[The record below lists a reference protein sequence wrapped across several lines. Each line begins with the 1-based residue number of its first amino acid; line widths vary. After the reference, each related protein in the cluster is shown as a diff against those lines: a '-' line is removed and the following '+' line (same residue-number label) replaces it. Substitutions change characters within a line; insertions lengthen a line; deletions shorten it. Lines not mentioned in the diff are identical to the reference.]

1 MFKTTKRRWNKAVV
15 LVISLLVLS
24 ILIVSWVWVS
34 RSTVMLLNTYQDF
47 LQVYTNNLQATIFA
61 PIEQVA
67 SKMQLL
73 LRAAEGG
80 GGDIDLPRELVNLRK
95 NVPSLMRGWIVQDD
109 GEGIYPTFANK
120 QLVERSPWW
129 KLYLETKNVELFKR
143 YSAYGEEPFEYVVAP
158 AYRDEF
164 NLTTMLPIM
173 LWYQRDDGT
182 LLFGFL
188 EFNLTLLLG
197 QHINSY
203 HVTLGSQRAPIEVVI
218 YDQSGRVLETS
229 RNIPLNIEEVFI
241 EGEEPLSLD
250 GLRLDNGMVFRR
262 ERSHI
267 SLFSRN
273 SSLGLSFVA
282 RIAWQD
288 IVSQSRNN
296 YLFILII
303 TLLFTAVYL
312 ILLVLFMHSHNN
324 IRRYEMLQAE
334 SRFEALQARMN
345 PHFLFNTLDSLV
357 SVVEADDRRRSL
369 ATLRA
374 LSYILHFDIREK
386 RYEIPLPAELRYIRN
401 YINLQEIRYK
411 GRFTFALE
419 IEDTVPDDISILKYC
434 IQPIVENCFVHAVYK
449 GGQDL
454 VAIHVKLWGT
464 PTGLS
469 VIVTDDGPG
478 SPPEERAR
486 VAAILCGPDS
496 SGGDEELHLRGKHI
510 GLRNITQRIHYA
522 YGQDYGVSLIAV
534 EKGFGVELRLP
545 YVYQGE
551 EGEEAPPA

>member
-1 MFKTTKRRWNKAVV
+1 MFKNTKRRWNKAVV

-34 RSTVMLLNTYQDF
+34 RSTVTLLNTYQDF

-95 NVPSLMRGWIVQDD
+95 NVPSLMRGWIVSSD

-129 KLYLETKNVELFKR
+129 KLYLEAENVELFKR

-262 ERSHI
+262 ERSYI

-312 ILLVLFMHSHNN
+312 ILLVLFVRSHNN

-454 VAIHVKLWGT
+454 VAIHVKLRGT

-469 VIVTDDGPG
+469 VTVIDDGPG
-478 SPPEERAR
+478 SPPEVRQS
-486 VAAILCGPDS
+486 VAAMLGGPGS
-496 SGGDEELHLRGKHI
+496 AGMVGELHLRGKHI
-510 GLRNITQRIHYA
+510 GLLNINARIHYA

-551 EGEEAPPA
+551 GGEEAPPA

>member
-1 MFKTTKRRWNKAVV
+1 MFDTTKRRWNKAVV

-34 RSTVMLLNTYQDF
+34 RSTAVLLSTYQDF

-73 LRAAEGG
+73 LRVGEGTEG
-80 GGDIDLPRELVNLRK
+80 EIDLSTELANLRK
-95 NVPSLMRGWIVQDD
+95 NVPSLMRGWIASSD
-109 GEGIYPTFANK
+109 GQGIYPPFANE

-129 KLYLETKNVELFKR
+129 KQYLEADSVSLFR
-143 YSAYGEEPFEYVVAP
+143 RFSAYGEEPFEYVVAP

-164 NLTTMLPIM
+164 NLTTLLPIM
-173 LWYQRDDGT
+173 LWYQRADGT
-182 LLFGFL
+182 LVFGFL

-203 HVTLGSQRAPIEVVI
+203 HITLGSQRSPIEVVI
-218 YDQSGRVLETS
+218 YDTNGRVLETS
-229 RNIPLNIEEVFI
+229 RNIPLNIEEVFVM
-241 EGEEPLSLD
+241 GEEPLSLE
-250 GLRLDNGMVFRR
+250 GLRLDNGMVFTR

-273 SSLGLSFVA
+273 TPLGLSFVA

-288 IVSQSRNN
+288 IVSQSRKN
-296 YLFILII
+296 YGFILII
-303 TLLFTAVYL
+303 TALFSTVYL
-312 ILLVLFMHSHNN
+312 ILLILFVHSHTN

-357 SVVEADDRRRSL
+357 SVVEAGDRRRSL
-369 ATLRA
+369 ATLRS
-374 LSYILHFDIREK
+374 LSYILHFDIREQ

-411 GRFTFALE
+411 GRFTFTLD
-419 IEDTVPDDISILKYC
+419 IDDSVPDEISILKYC
-434 IQPIVENCFVHAVYK
+434 IQPIIENSFVHAVYK
-449 GGQDL
+449 GLDEV
-454 VAIHVKLWGT
+454 VAVSVNISGT
-464 PTGLS
+464 PDGLC
-469 VIVTDDGPG
+469 VTIMDDGPG
-478 SPPEERAR
+478 CTPEVLRQLSDR
-486 VAAILCGPDS
+486 L
-496 SGGDEELHLRGKHI
+496 SGIEAEGKATELHLRGKHI
-510 GLRNITQRIHYA
+510 GLLNINQRIHYA
-522 YGQDYGVSLIAV
+522 YGPGYGISLV
-534 EKGFGVELRLP
+534 GVERGFCVELLLP
-545 YVYQGE
+545 YVYQQEQITADG
-551 EGEEAPPA
+551 